1 MSKQTV
7 IFSFET
13 GNMIDAGTK
22 MWAFNN
28 DQQSPL
34 RFVPGDF
41 RCSHQEA
48 SKKNQGIWR
57 KDTRVNSTMTHP
69 SPEVLSI

>member
-48 SKKNQGIWR
+48 SKKKHGDMAQRHQGELNH
-57 KDTRVNSTMTHP
+57 DP
-69 SPEVLSI
+69 